1 VLAGSGLFSSPAWS
15 PDGKS
20 LAVVHSRY
28 DTSEIIV
35 FSLTGSV
42 SRRITTLFPHRYGL
56 NYRHLDWSPDGRLL
70 VVDDKA
76 NESDPLSLYLVHI
89 GNGEKLRLTYPDMD
103 IIGDVA
109 PRFSPDGKHVAFI
122 RVKYQFENAVF
133 VVPVTGG
140 DARQVTNQPHLL
152 GDVDWETKDGLVFSG
167 RFDDE
172 FRFWRQDLRN
182 PTVSPS
188 LASPVG
194 MDLPLQFSISRV
206 SGRVAFSAYGP
217 DLNIWSFDLKKPHSA
232 PDAWSSIV
240 RTPGEDIEPSISPD
254 GTKMAFRSD
263 TSGRIQLWV
272 SDRDGKGASAL
283 DTGTMRPSVYCWSHN
298 SDALIFAATSPPGLF
313 EVSLSPGH
321 TLRRISPDLS
331 MSHPAC
337 SVDGRSVFA
346 TNRNFM
352 YRISLQD
359 GTSEKITDQGGAPI
373 VQSKDGRYL
382 YFAQGRMDSS
392 ISRLDL
398 VTRQQQVIVS
408 SLMPGYSDSWAL
420 TSKGIIFLKMESV
433 PVIQF
438 YDFDTGKEATIDAFK
453 GGLPPVGS
461 SGFFISPDEQ
471 TLFIVR
477 DDSVSANI
485 QATKL

>member
-1 VLAGSGLFSSPAWS
+1 
-15 PDGKS
+15 
-20 LAVVHSRY
+20 
-28 DTSEIIV
+28 
-35 FSLTGSV
+35 
-42 SRRITTLFPHRYGL
+42 
-56 NYRHLDWSPDGRLL
+56 
-70 VVDDKA
+70 
-76 NESDPLSLYLVHI
+76 
-89 GNGEKLRLTYPDMD
+89 
-103 IIGDVA
+103 
-109 PRFSPDGKHVAFI
+109 
-122 RVKYQFENAVF
+122 
-133 VVPVTGG
+133 
-140 DARQVTNQPHLL
+140 
-152 GDVDWETKDGLVFSG
+152 
-167 RFDDE
+167 
-172 FRFWRQDLRN
+172 
-182 PTVSPS
+182 
-188 LASPVG
+188 
-194 MDLPLQFSISRV
+194 
-206 SGRVAFSAYGP
+206 
-217 DLNIWSFDLKKPHSA
+217 
-232 PDAWSSIV
+232 
-240 RTPGEDIEPSISPD
+240 
-254 GTKMAFRSD
+254 MAFRSD